1 MKLKT
6 TQAGSFM
13 QTKNIFILTQMGTSN
28 VKNWN
33 IGTNT
38 YNLNGRPA
46 ASVLFMVGYFSFW
59 YIKI

>member
-1 MKLKT
+1 
-6 TQAGSFM
+6 
-13 QTKNIFILTQMGTSN
+13 MGTSN

-46 ASVLFMVGYFSFW
+46 ASVLFMVGYFSFL